1 MPTVVDLF
9 SGGGGMSLGFQNAGF
24 SVIAA
29 FENWD
34 NAIDCYKENFKHPI
48 YKQDLSDEDS
58 SIKAISKLK
67 PDIII
72 GGPPCQDFSQAGK
85 RIEGDKADLTIHFAN
100 IITSI
105 KPKIFVM
112 ENVDRVKNSGVYQIS
127 KEKYKAAGYE
137 LNEIVLDAS
146 LCGVPQKRKRF
157 FCIGTL
163 NFSGKKAIEFLQNN
177 LSDKPMTVRDYFGD
191 SLGIEGYYRHPRNY
205 NRRGI
210 FSIDEPAPT
219 IRGVNRPIPPGYT
232 IHANDAVKD
241 LTAVRPLTTIER
253 SLIQTFPSSF
263 KFKGTKTNLEQ
274 IIGNAVPVKL
284 AQYVATGVLKLFE
297 DQSEVN
303 FDKFSTWLQTENKY
317 TTRSIRDIVSRLKR
331 LDRLAPLST
340 DYRTYIINIE
350 SNINFIQ
357 LSKSVQSQLKKSYK
371 LYLECLDFYSAD

>member
-127 KEKYKAAGYE
+127 KQKYKAAGYE

-232 IHANDAVKD
+232 IHANDAFKD

-284 AQYVATGVLKLFE
+284 AQYVATGILKLFE
-297 DQSEVN
+297 EQSEVD
-303 FDKFSTWLQTENKY
+303 FDKFSTWLNTENKY

-350 SNINFIQ
+350 SNANFIQ